1 VASQAIT
8 SQATKKKGMQPAD
21 YAALFGEFTA
31 NISKYDCGKYCAALN
46 GGQPVCCTT
55 DHAIPIVDKTEFALL
70 KTRTNLWRP
79 YVIKDAQARKLLSD
93 LHKTTCAIEC
103 KGAAFCER
111 ENRTLACRTFPFYP
125 YITRQNE
132 VIGLAT
138 YWTFEDR
145 CWLMSNFQVVER
157 NFVKQFIE
165 AFQYVFDRDELEW
178 ESMRNNSAHHRRQF
192 TKQNRIIPLI
202 GKDGGFFKV
211 MPATGQVRPA
221 KIEEFRK
228 IGPYRSD
235 RAYQKAVKEAQGTAI
250 VQTVMV

>member
-1 VASQAIT
+1 VANQATASQV
-8 SQATKKKGMQPAD
+8 TKKKGMQPAD
-21 YAALFGEFTA
+21 YAVLFDKFTA
-31 NISKYDCGKYCAALN
+31 NISRYDCGKYCAALN

-70 KTRTNLWRP
+70 KSRTDLWFP
-79 YVIKDAQARKLLSD
+79 YVVKDAQARKLLSD

-125 YITRQNE
+125 YITRENE

-157 NFVKQFIE
+157 KFVKQFIE
-165 AFQYVFDRDELEW
+165 AFQYVFDRDDLEW

-211 MPATGQVRPA
+211 MPRSGEVRPA
-221 KIEEFRK
+221 RIEEFKK

-235 RAYQKAVKEAQGTAI
+235 RAYAKAVKEAQGTAV

>member
-1 VASQAIT
+1 MPN
-8 SQATKKKGMQPAD
+8 QATKKKGMQPAD
-21 YAALFGEFTA
+21 YAKLFDKFTA

-55 DHAIPIVDKTEFALL
+55 EHAIPIVDKTEFTLL
-70 KTRTNLWRP
+70 KSRTDLWFP
-79 YVIKDAQARKLLSD
+79 YVVKDAQARKLLSD

-125 YITRQNE
+125 YITRENE
-132 VIGLAT
+132 VVGMAT

-157 NFVKQFIE
+157 KFIREFME

-192 TKQNRIIPLI
+192 SKQNRIIPLI
-202 GKDGGFFKV
+202 GKEGGFFKV
-211 MPATGQVRPA
+211 MPYSGEVRPA
-221 KIEEFRK
+221 KIEEFKK

-235 RAYQKAVKEAQGTAI
+235 RAYQKAVKEAKGTA
-250 VQTVMV
+250 VVETVLV

>member
-1 VASQAIT
+1 VAT

-21 YAALFGEFTA
+21 YAALFADFTA

-55 DHAIPIVDKTEFALL
+55 EHAIPIVDKTEFALL
-70 KTRTNLWRP
+70 KSRTDLWSP

-157 NFVKQFIE
+157 QFVKQFIE

-192 TKQNRIIPLI
+192 SKQDRIIPLI

-211 MPATGQVRPA
+211 MPRSGEIRPA
-221 KIEEFRK
+221 KIEEFKK

-250 VQTVMV
+250 VATVMV

>member
-1 VASQAIT
+1 VPNQA
-8 SQATKKKGMQPAD
+8 AKKKGMQPAD
-21 YAALFGEFTA
+21 YAKIFDKFTA
-31 NISKYDCGKYCAALN
+31 NISRYDCGKYCAALN

-55 DHAIPIVDKTEFALL
+55 EHAIPIVDKTEFTLL
-70 KTRTNLWRP
+70 KSRTDLWSP
-79 YVIKDAQARKLLSD
+79 YVVKDAQARKLLSD

-125 YITRQNE
+125 YITRDND

-157 NFVKQFIE
+157 NFIKEFME

-192 TKQNRIIPLI
+192 SKQNRIIPLI

-211 MPATGQVRPA
+211 MPYSGELRPA
-221 KIEEFRK
+221 KVEEFKK

-235 RAYQKAVKEAQGTAI
+235 RAYRKAVKEANGTA
-250 VQTVMV
+250 VVETVLV

>member
-1 VASQAIT
+1 VANQA
-8 SQATKKKGMQPAD
+8 AKKKGMQPAD
-21 YAALFGEFTA
+21 YAELFENFTA
-31 NISKYDCGKYCAALN
+31 NISRFDCGKYCAPLN

-55 DHAIPIVDKTEFALL
+55 EHAIPIVDKTEFALL
-70 KTRTNLWRP
+70 KSRTDLWRR

-125 YITRQNE
+125 YITRDDE
-132 VIGLAT
+132 IIGLAT

-157 NFVKQFIE
+157 TFIKE
-165 AFQYVFDRDELEW
+165 FMAAFEYVFERDDIERDT
-178 ESMRNNSAHHRRQF
+178 MRSNSAHHRRQF
-192 TKQNRIIPLI
+192 SKQDRIIPLI
-202 GKDGGFFKV
+202 GKNGGFFKV
-211 MPATGQVRPA
+211 MPRSGEIRPA
-221 KIEEFRK
+221 KIEEFKK

-235 RAYQKAVKEAQGTAI
+235 RAYRKAVKEANGTA
-250 VQTVMV
+250 VVETVLV

>member
-1 VASQAIT
+1 VASQAT
-8 SQATKKKGMQPAD
+8 NSQATKKKGMLPAD
-21 YAALFGEFTA
+21 YAVVFDKFTA

-55 DHAIPIVDKTEFALL
+55 DHAIPIVDKTEYALL
-70 KTRTNLWRP
+70 KSRTDLWFP

-125 YITRQNE
+125 YITRENE

-157 NFVKQFIE
+157 KFVKQFIE
-165 AFQYVFDRDELEW
+165 AFQYVFDRDDLEW

-202 GKDGGFFKV
+202 GKEGGFFKV
-211 MPATGQVRPA
+211 MPRSGEVRPA
-221 KIEEFRK
+221 KIEEFKK

-235 RAYQKAVKEAQGTAI
+235 RAYAKAVKEAQGTAV